1 MTGIRSD
8 QIVVMNQHYKK
19 YSLTYF
25 LDCMERL
32 GTSNLELWMSMPH
45 FPVDRVS
52 YGDCKALRRQLAARG
67 QKIVCA
73 TVPSCD
79 FQGQYGMPQK
89 AFREHAV
96 GYFTNGI
103 RAAEELGAE
112 YVTVNSGWGYYD
124 LPREEGIKNTVE
136 ILGQLTA
143 EAEKRGL
150 TMVMETL
157 TSEESQLV
165 CNIPQLQEVLA
176 AVDSKVLK
184 VMVDTAAMN
193 DAGETMEDWFEAF
206 GDDVKYMHFIDA
218 DQSWYHYRWGEGTLD
233 LHKIIETMNRYGYE
247 GYLSQELI
255 IDEYLNDPFAVDQ
268 MNINRLKEEVI

>member
-1 MTGIRSD
+1 MTGISPD

-19 YSLTYF
+19 HSITYF

-32 GTSNLELWMSMPH
+32 GISNLELWMSMPH
-45 FPVDRVS
+45 FPVDRAS
-52 YGDCKALRRQLAARG
+52 YGDCQKLSRQLRARG

-89 AFREHAV
+89 AFREHV
-96 GYFTNGI
+96 IGYFTNGI

-124 LPREEGIKNTVE
+124 LPREEGLKNTIE
-136 ILGQLTA
+136 ILGRLSA
-143 EAEKRGL
+143 ETEKRGL

-157 TSEESQLV
+157 TREESKLV
-165 CNIPQLQEVLA
+165 CNIEQLREVRE
-176 AVDSKVLK
+176 AVGSKALK

-193 DAGETMEDWFEAF
+193 DADETMEDWFEAF
-206 GDDVKYMHFIDA
+206 GDDVRYMHFIDA
-218 DQSWYHYRWGEGTLD
+218 DISWYHYRWGEGRLN
-233 LHKIIETMNRYGYE
+233 LHNIVETMNRYGYE
-247 GYLSQELI
+247 SYLAQELI
-255 IDEYLNDPFAVDQ
+255 IDDYLDDPFSVDQ
-268 MNINRLKEEVI
+268 MNINRLKEEFK